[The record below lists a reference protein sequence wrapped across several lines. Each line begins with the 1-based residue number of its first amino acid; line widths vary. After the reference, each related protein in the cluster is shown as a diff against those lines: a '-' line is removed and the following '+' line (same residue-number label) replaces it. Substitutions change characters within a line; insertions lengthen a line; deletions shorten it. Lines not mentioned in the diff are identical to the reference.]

1 MNVYDFDNTIYKGDS
16 TAHFYF
22 FCLKRH
28 PAMIKY
34 IPALTTGFFQYYL
47 FKNGNKTKF
56 KEKMYRFLT
65 CIDLEKDLEDFWD
78 IHIKNIKDWYIK
90 QQKPDDVIISASSVF
105 LLTPICKRIGIK
117 YLIASHVDKKTGKYN
132 GENCHGNEK
141 VRRFYDE
148 FPGGIIEE
156 FYSDSKSD
164 TPLALIAK
172 KAFLVKGNN
181 ITDWYL

>member
-28 PAMIKY
+28 PSMIKY
-34 IPALTTGFFQYYL
+34 IPSLAAGFAGYYI
-47 FKNGNKTKF
+47 FKKGNKTHF
-56 KEKMYRFLT
+56 KEKMYRFLK
-65 CIDLEKDLEDFWD
+65 CIDLEKDVNDFWD
-78 IHIKNIKDWYIK
+78 KHISNVKGWYLK

-105 LLTPICKRIGIK
+105 LLTTICQKLGIK
-117 YLIASHVDKKTGKYN
+117 YLIASPVDKKTGKYN
-132 GENCHGNEK
+132 GLNCHGEEK
-141 VRRFYDE
+141 VRRFYEE
-148 FPGGIIEE
+148 FPNGKIDE

-172 KAFLVKGNN
+172 KAYLVKGN
-181 ITDWYL
+181 IISDWK